1 MRRPAATWREA
12 RATTSRTTSP
22 FSIFPRRRTCTTFAP
37 VIRHQI
43 GKTDQANHQY
53 DLDDFLTAL
62 DEGELPA
69 VSYLKAK
76 GAFDG
81 HAGYSDPVDEQTF
94 LVQTI
99 NRLQRSPEWR
109 HLAIVIAYDDSDGW
123 YDHAMDPVVN
133 QSDVSDD
140 NLTGPGACGALPRR
154 HTRTLRLR
162 PPASASG
169 DLAVRERKLRRPQDH
184 RPNFHPAVHRGQ
196 LGSGP
201 TR

>member
-1 MRRPAATWREA
+1 MATCAAPPAATWLEA
-12 RATTSRTTSP
+12 RETTSRTTSP
-22 FSIFPRRRTCTTFAP
+22 FNIFPQTRNLHHVSPSDPA
-37 VIRHQI
+37 QI
-43 GKTDQANHQY
+43 GKDDQANHQY
-53 DLDDFLTAL
+53 DLDDFWTAL

-109 HLAIVIAYDDSDGW
+109 HLAIIIAYDDSDGW

-133 QSDVSDD
+133 QSDVTDD
-140 NLTGPGACGALPRR
+140 NLTGPGACGVTPSWRYSR
-154 HTRTLRLR
+154 SLRIR
-162 PPASASG
+162 APASACW
-169 DLAVRERKLRRPQDH
+169 
-184 RPNFHPAVHRGQ
+184 
-196 LGSGP
+196 
-201 TR
+201 

>member
-1 MRRPAATWREA
+1 
-12 RATTSRTTSP
+12 
-22 FSIFPRRRTCTTFAP
+22 
-37 VIRHQI
+37 
-43 GKTDQANHQY
+43 
-53 DLDDFLTAL
+53 
-62 DEGELPA
+62 LPA

-109 HLAIVIAYDDSDGW
+109 HLAIIIAYDDSDGW

-133 QSDVSDD
+133 QSDVTDD
-140 NLTGPGACGALPRR
+140 NLTGPGACGVTPSGATPGRCGYGPRLP
-154 HTRTLRLR
+154 LLVIS
-162 PPASASG
+162 PFAKENY
-169 DLAVRERKLRRPQDH
+169 VDH
-184 RPNFHPAVHRGQ
+184 RITDQSSILRFIEDNWDLGRIGGGSTDAKAGTLTGFFDFGEARRIRLLLDSQTGQ
-196 LGSGP
+196 VIS